1 MIPIGVVYQNALIIA
16 IPFYLLLIMEI
27 DYGNQFLFLCSGRFL
42 ETGNTLLCTASQ
54 WRSRAVSG
62 HRNGG
67 VLHNPLLMKID
78 FRDY

>member
-16 IPFYLLLIMEI
+16 IPFYLLLVTEI
-27 DYGNQFLFLCSGRFL
+27 SFWFLCSGRFL

-62 HRNGG
+62 HRSDG
-67 VLHNPLLMKID
+67 VLQHLLLMKID

>member
-16 IPFYLLLIMEI
+16 IPFYLLLVTEI
-27 DYGNQFLFLCSGRFL
+27 SFCFLCSGRFL

-62 HRNGG
+62 HRSDG
-67 VLHNPLLMKID
+67 VLQNLLLMKID